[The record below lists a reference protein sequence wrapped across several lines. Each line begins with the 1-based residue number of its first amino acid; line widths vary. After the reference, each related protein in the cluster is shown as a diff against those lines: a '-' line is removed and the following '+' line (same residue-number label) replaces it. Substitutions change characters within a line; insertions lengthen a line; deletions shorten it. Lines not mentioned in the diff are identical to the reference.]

1 MAADYLPALPL
12 IILVLGGMAIMILEP
27 FTATERK
34 SRFGQIAIFTCFLA
48 FLGTYSLKAQ
58 SAGRANLA
66 FGGMFVVDDFT
77 LFFQWLFLVITAIS
91 ALISMRFNERES
103 INRGEYYALL
113 LFACSGMLL
122 MAASADLILTF
133 LGIEIL
139 SIATYVLAGF
149 KRNDVRSN
157 ESSLKYFLLGSFAT
171 AFLLYGIALIYGG
184 SGSTNYRSIQ
194 AVAQLQGSAQ
204 VTTLIGMGL
213 LLVGFG
219 FKVATVPFHA
229 WAPDVYEGAPT
240 PVTAFMTVGPK
251 AAGFAA
257 LVRVLVEA
265 LPSLQPHWSALLWV
279 SAVLTMTVGNV
290 VAILQTNVK
299 RMLAYSAI
307 AHAGY
312 ILIGIVAHN
321 KAGLGAVLFYLV
333 VYTVMNA
340 GAFCIVLSL
349 SRKGDLRVN
358 LDDYTGLGRKAP
370 LAAASLS
377 IFLISLAGF
386 PLTGGFMGKFY
397 LFSAAIQQGYIGL
410 AIIAVLNSL
419 VSVFYYFRLMV
430 VMYMKEAYEAQP
442 QPDPISLPVLGI
454 TLVAALGVLWLG
466 VYPAPFL
473 NLATQSAL
481 VLK

>member
-1 MAADYLPALPL
+1 MGADYFPALPL
-12 IILVLGGMAIMILEP
+12 IILVLGGMTIMILEP
-27 FTATERK
+27 FTGPAGK
-34 SRFGQIAIFTCFLA
+34 SRMGQIAIFTCFLA
-48 FLGTYSLKAQ
+48 FLATYTLRIRYQ
-58 SAGRANLA
+58 GRTILA
-66 FGGMFVVDDFT
+66 FGGMFVLDDFT
-77 LFFQWLFLVITAIS
+77 LFFQWLFLVITAIA

-122 MAASADLILTF
+122 MAGSGDLILTF

-149 KRNDVRSN
+149 KRDDVRSN

-184 SGSTNYRSIQ
+184 AGSTNYHSIR
-194 AVAQLQGSAQ
+194 AVTQLQGSAQ
-204 VTTLIGMGL
+204 VTTLIGMAL

-257 LVRVLVEA
+257 LLRVLVEA
-265 LPSLQPHWSALLWV
+265 LPSLEPHWSALLWV

-312 ILIGIVAHN
+312 ILIGLVAHN
-321 KAGLGAVLFYLV
+321 RAGLGAVLFYLI

-340 GAFCIVLSL
+340 GAFCIILSL
-349 SRKGDLRVN
+349 SRKGDFRVN
-358 LDDYTGLGRKAP
+358 LDDYTGLGHKAP
-370 LAAASLS
+370 LAAAALS
-377 IFLISLAGF
+377 IFLISLAGI
-386 PLTGGFMGKFY
+386 PLTGGFMGKVY
-397 LFSAAIQQGYIGL
+397 LFSAALQQGYIGL
-410 AIIAVLNSL
+410 AVIGVLNSV

-430 VMYMKEAYEAQP
+430 LMYMKESSPGQP
-442 QPDPISLPVLGI
+442 EPDPISLPVLGI

-466 VYPAPFL
+466 IYPAPFL
-473 NLATQSAL
+473 NLAAQSTL

>member
-149 KRNDVRSN
+149 KRDDVRSN

-265 LPSLQPHWSALLWV
+265 LPSLQPHWSGLLWV

>member
-27 FTATERK
+27 FTAAERK
-34 SRFGQIAIFTCFLA
+34 SRMGQIAIFTCFLA
-48 FLGTYSLKAQ
+48 FLATYSLRAQ
-58 SAGRANLA
+58 SAGRATLA

-194 AVAQLQGSAQ
+194 AVAQLQGSVQ

-265 LPSLQPHWSALLWV
+265 LPSLQPHWSGLLWV

-466 VYPAPFL
+466 VYPAPFH